1 MNGEPQKPT
10 PAKTHDGMLD
20 SVRRARQHSLWRK
33 EGEPSTL
40 SFVGQ
45 IGVLG
50 WIIVTPIL
58 VGLFIGRWLELA
70 LKQWNFLECTLDA
83 RWRWR
88 RLLVGLEMDAS
99 AMSVLS
105 NSQIL
110 LIATEIIVALV
121 AGTGIGFAHFGL
133 LRRNVDLIVVDGSV
147 GRAIALHLARFA
159 VTGVALYC
167 AARFGALPLV
177 AVTIGL
183 LAGRQIAMRPNGGV
197 R

>member
-1 MNGEPQKPT
+1 
-10 PAKTHDGMLD
+10 
-20 SVRRARQHSLWRK
+20 
-33 EGEPSTL
+33 
-40 SFVGQ
+40 
-45 IGVLG
+45 
-50 WIIVTPIL
+50 
-58 VGLFIGRWLELA
+58 
-70 LKQWNFLECTLDA
+70 
-83 RWRWR
+83 
-88 RLLVGLEMDAS
+88 MDAS

-167 AARFGALPLV
+167 AALFGALPLV
-177 AVTIGL
+177 AVMIGL